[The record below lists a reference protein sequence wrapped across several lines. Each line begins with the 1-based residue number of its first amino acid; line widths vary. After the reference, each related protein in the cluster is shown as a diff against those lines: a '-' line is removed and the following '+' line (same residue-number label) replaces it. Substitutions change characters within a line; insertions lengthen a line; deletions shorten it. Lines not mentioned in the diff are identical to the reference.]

1 MVTRFHG
8 DEKLSCH
15 YKGKKILTELF
26 FWKRDFFWLLNVSL
40 LQSHS
45 LVSHTFLN
53 TICNVILVPHTPP
66 SSWKLCFSR
75 PYHAMLLLVDSRE
88 LIKSLPID
96 SSPALIR
103 LLKICSPKK
112 NLQELAADSD
122 LELSQ
127 VSM

>member
-1 MVTRFHG
+1 
-8 DEKLSCH
+8 
-15 YKGKKILTELF
+15 
-26 FWKRDFFWLLNVSL
+26 
-40 LQSHS
+40 
-45 LVSHTFLN
+45 
-53 TICNVILVPHTPP
+53 
-66 SSWKLCFSR
+66 
-75 PYHAMLLLVDSRE
+75 MLLLVDSRD

-127 VSM
+127 VCI